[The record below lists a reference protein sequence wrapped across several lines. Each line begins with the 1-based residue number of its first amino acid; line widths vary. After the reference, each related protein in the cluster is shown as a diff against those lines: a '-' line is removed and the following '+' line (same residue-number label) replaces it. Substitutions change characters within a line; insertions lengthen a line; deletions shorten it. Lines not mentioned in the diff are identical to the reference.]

1 MWKEKCKLENLK
13 YEDAVTLAVVIH
25 ALSSIWRHRKC
36 TELVPYS
43 GNSDTKLDMC

>member
-25 ALSSIWRHRKC
+25 ALSSI
-36 TELVPYS
+36 
-43 GNSDTKLDMC
+43 